1 MKSTKLNLSEVYVL
15 AQELVGNEKFKGLL
29 AQPLSLKTKYWLQ
42 RLSDKLNSEVKSI
55 DEARNNLIKELGEE
69 KDGQISIPSD
79 SPNVLIFQ
87 QQFAELMNEEKEI
100 SHADFTIEQFENLE
114 TAEHYAVFL
123 KLITFEE

>member
-29 AQPLSLKTKYWLQ
+29 SQPLSLKTKYWLQ
-42 RLSDKLNSEVKSI
+42 RLADKLNSGVKTI
-55 DEARNNLIKELGEE
+55 DEMRNNLIKELGEE
-69 KDGQISIPSD
+69 ENGQVQIKAD
-79 SPNVLIFQ
+79 SPNFPKFQ
-87 QQFAELMNEEKEI
+87 EQFAELMNEEKEI

-123 KLITFEE
+123 KLITFEG